1 MFTRCYAFMY
11 DRISRG
17 SERAGLRDERAAF
30 WRRHG
35 ATRSRSAP
43 APGSTSPLLGVGHE
57 PFLCSW
63 SHPGRDH
70 TSKLSVVGRSPWCG
84 PEGTR
89 DRAADGGRPS
99 RAECRLMAKCRNTR
113 PMTSP
118 RWLPGVDQWTRIIH
132 RKLFPLQLDSRWF
145 SSQVC
150 FPLELGRGGRS
161 GSGDSNGRHGS
172 YMRFSDAEV
181 RA

>member
-57 PFLCSW
+57 PFRYSW
-63 SHPGRDH
+63 MGCHPNRATLDAI
-70 TSKLSVVGRSPWCG
+70 TRSKLSVLAVHRGAVPKAPVIERPMVVGR
-84 PEGTR
+84 
-89 DRAADGGRPS
+89 AAPS
-99 RAECRLMAKCRNTR
+99 A
-113 PMTSP
+113 
-118 RWLPGVDQWTRIIH
+118 G
-132 RKLFPLQLDSRWF
+132 
-145 SSQVC
+145 
-150 FPLELGRGGRS
+150 
-161 GSGDSNGRHGS
+161 
-172 YMRFSDAEV
+172 
-181 RA
+181 